1 MDKSSF
7 IVLECRNTGGESVRN
22 YYICKYYF
30 NASHS
35 FQNNRESAHSHTFTI
50 VLYVGRRNLQDETDV
65 KIVDQEVKKYLER
78 YEGSYL
84 NDLDEF
90 TGTDASIETIG
101 DTFYEALKI
110 LLRETAFSLYQLD
123 VSDNPLSVYQV
134 ADRILLPIQNME
146 NSKEN
151 YEAILEQKK
160 RLNELQKR
168 G

>member
-1 MDKSSF
+1 M
-7 IVLECRNTGGESVRN
+7 RT

-35 FQNNRESAHSHTFTI
+35 FQNNKELAHLHTFTI

-65 KIVDQEVKKYLER
+65 KIVDQQVRQYLAQ

-90 TGTDASIETIG
+90 IDTNASIEAIG
-101 DTFYEALKI
+101 DIFYEALKG
-110 LLRETAFSLYQLD
+110 LLRGTAFSLYQLD
-123 VSDNPLSVYQV
+123 ISDNPLSVYQV
-134 ADRILLPIQNME
+134 ADRILLPIQNMD

-151 YEAILEQKK
+151 YKAILKQRK
-160 RLNELQKR
+160 RLSELQKR
-168 G
+168 GQ